1 MSNCQKCNSKRI
13 ADIQAK
19 HSDCFNI
26 SIGNRE
32 HDGYAPEIPNVCGGD
47 YTRFELYLDCGQV
60 QGKFPIDPLDMENES
75 DKNSDEDVENFF
87 DQYFVEGDFLTK
99 TFYLHS
105 KAKLIENAL
114 DQISSK
120 FANWLQEFFLNNQKV
135 PSKEKFI
142 EMFKS
147 DDY

>member
-1 MSNCQKCNSKRI
+1 MSNCQKCNSQRI

-32 HDGYAPEIPNVCGGD
+32 HDGYAPKIPNVCGGD
-47 YTRFELYLDCGQV
+47 YTRFELCLDCGQV
-60 QGKFPIDPLDMENES
+60 QGKFPIDTLDMENS
-75 DKNSDEDVENFF
+75 YDEDVENFF
-87 DQYFVEGDFLTK
+87 DQYFVEGDFFTK

-105 KAKLIENAL
+105 EAKLIENAIEQVSYQFS
-114 DQISSK
+114 D
-120 FANWLQEFFLNNQKV
+120 WLREFFLNNRKV

-142 EMFKS
+142 EMFKNW
-147 DDY
+147 